1 MNYYVLLYDG
11 AEDYV
16 TRRVPHRDAHL
27 ALVRAAHAR
36 GEILYG
42 GGLGD
47 PPRGALIVFRCE
59 SPSVAEQFARTN
71 PYVLHGVAT
80 SWRVLPWN
88 VVVGGAVS

>member
-11 AEDYV
+11 AEDYAA
-16 TRRVPHRDAHL
+16 RRTPHREAHL

-47 PPRGALIVFRCE
+47 PPHGALIVFRGE
-59 SPSVAEQFARTN
+59 SPAVAEQFASRD
-71 PYVLHGVAT
+71 PYVLNGVVT
-80 SWRVLPWN
+80 SWRVLPWH
-88 VVVGGAVS
+88 VVIGGAAS

>member
-16 TRRVPHRDAHL
+16 ERRTTHREAHL
-27 ALVRAAHAR
+27 ALVREAHAR

-47 PPRGALIVFRCE
+47 PPRGALIVFQGD
-59 SPSVAEQFARTN
+59 SPAVAEQFAARD
-71 PYVLHGVAT
+71 PYVLNGVVVA
-80 SWRVLPWN
+80 WRVLPWH
-88 VVVGGAVS
+88 VVVGRAAS